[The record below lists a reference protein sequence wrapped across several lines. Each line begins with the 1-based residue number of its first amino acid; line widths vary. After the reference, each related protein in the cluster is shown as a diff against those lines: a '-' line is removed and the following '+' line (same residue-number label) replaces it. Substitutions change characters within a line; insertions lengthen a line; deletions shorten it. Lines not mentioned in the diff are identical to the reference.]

1 MSELFLGI
9 SVFLASAVEM
19 VEALTIILALG
30 VTRGWRSVYLATAAA
45 FVTLAAIIIVFGQA
59 LMKISDES
67 DPLVHALWVVAG
79 GLLLI
84 FGLQWMRKPIL
95 RISGILPTRDEDEVY
110 RKAQREAKK
119 TKLKL
124 YQGIDWYAF
133 VIVYKGVLIEGLEV
147 IFIVIAFGAAQ
158 SQLST
163 AVIAACAALLFV
175 AIVGMVLHKPLSRV
189 PENAMKLTVGII
201 LATFGTYF
209 GLKGVGIL
217 WPLGEWAILGL
228 LAFYSL
234 LTYTSIVVLK
244 EQLRI
249 QLPKKAAKS

>member
-1 MSELFLGI
+1 MGELFLGI
-9 SVFLASAVEM
+9 SVFVASAVEM
-19 VEALTIILALG
+19 VEALTIMLAIG

-45 FVTLAAIIIVFGQA
+45 FITLAAIVLVFGQA

-67 DPLVHALWVVAG
+67 DPSVHILWMIAG

-95 RISGILPTRDEDEVY
+95 RISGILPTRDEDAIY
-110 RKAQREAKK
+110 QKTKQAAKK

-124 YQGIDWYAF
+124 YQGIDWYSF

-158 SQLST
+158 SRLST
-163 AVIAACAALLFV
+163 AVIAASAAFVFICLLGLV
-175 AIVGMVLHKPLSRV
+175 IHKPLSRV
-189 PENAMKLTVGII
+189 PENAMKLTVGVV

-209 GLKGVGIL
+209 GLKGVGIF
-217 WPLGEWAILGL
+217 WPFGEWAILGI
-228 LAFYSL
+228 LAFYSFIA
-234 LTYTSIVVLK
+234 YASILVLK
-244 EQLRI
+244 EQVRVQTI
-249 QLPKKAAKS
+249 REQKS